1 MPGIAALGKHF
12 FFLFLKNRRTEA
24 GIVKIESS
32 LTPRRNRHS
41 AGHFLGNLQP
51 IGRWHNAAKDQRSQ
65 LRVRNTT
72 ARNSLPARKHPRPIA
87 ARSL

>member
-1 MPGIAALGKHF
+1 MPGMAALGKHF

-32 LTPRRNRHS
+32 LTPRWNRHS

-51 IGRWHNAAKDQRSQ
+51 IGRWHNAAKDQRGQ

>member
-1 MPGIAALGKHF
+1 MPGMAALGKHF

-51 IGRWHNAAKDQRSQ
+51 IGRWHNAAKDQRGQ